1 MSVMEM
7 NTEEEEHMRE
17 LDEIYKAFPNAKF
30 SIAIPFNEMDTI
42 VSLKSEIFITHSRT
56 CYCHRKPLD
65 TQIFRINSI
74 NPITNRT
81 ILKQLISQ
89 NLDIKCS
96 HHFVEGFDKLNENT
110 FDIITGS

>member
-1 MSVMEM
+1 MMEM
-7 NTEEEEHMRE
+7 NTEEEAKYMWE
-17 LDEIYKAFPNAKF
+17 LDKIYKELPNARF
-30 SIAIPFNEMDTI
+30 SVAIPYNELDTI
-42 VSLKSEIFITHSRT
+42 VSLKSEIFITHSRS

-96 HHFVEGFDKLNENT
+96 HHFVEGFDKLDDNI